1 MVVLT
6 FSELIKLNIHGD
18 REYFI
23 DYMKGETGLKVYSQ
37 QVIFLNVLLRRIV
50 YHIFKFLILT
60 REFKKTQNSCFTE
73 LCHIFRKIWYPRCH
87 IIILDL
93 QSRLKSDNAV

>member
-50 YHIFKFLILT
+50 YHIFYS
-60 REFKKTQNSCFTE
+60 END
-73 LCHIFRKIWYPRCH
+73 Y
-87 IIILDL
+87 
-93 QSRLKSDNAV
+93 

>member
-6 FSELIKLNIHGD
+6 FSELIKLNIDGD

-23 DYMKGETGLKVYSQ
+23 DYMKGETSLKVYSQ

-87 IIILDL
+87 VIILDL
-93 QSRLKSDNAV
+93 QS

>member
-6 FSELIKLNIHGD
+6 FSELTKLNIDGD

-23 DYMKGETGLKVYSQ
+23 DYMKGETSLKVYSQ

-73 LCHIFRKIWYPRCH
+73 LCHTLGKYGTQ
-87 IIILDL
+87 D
-93 QSRLKSDNAV
+93 VM